1 LTEKSNEA
9 AIILSALL
17 NLEWV
22 GDVRADA
29 AEVELAGN

>member
-1 LTEKSNEA
+1 MARL
-9 AIILSALL
+9 LSVNVALL

-22 GDVRADA
+22 GGVRADA